1 MKTGVLRVHSV
12 AVFLMKVESIMAKK
26 PFLGP
31 MMGFGTLL
39 VIGAGGTRES
49 VSNIDG
55 GPNISGRRSRTRV
68 KQTAPARFV
77 SATLCAAQTIGP
89 GSAYSRECPDYRRP
103 AAIVS
108 LAQGLLAC

>member
-26 PFLGP
+26 PFLGQ

-49 VSNIDG
+49 VSNIEGARTFQAG
-55 GPNISGRRSRTRV
+55 G
-68 KQTAPARFV
+68 
-77 SATLCAAQTIGP
+77 LGP
-89 GSAYSRECPDYRRP
+89 E
-103 AAIVS
+103 
-108 LAQGLLAC
+108 